1 MPDGSTGPPKSLY
14 WPAPESDTHS
24 ISLSLPPATRLSL
37 KPDLT
42 EHSTAKRPGRWPAE
56 ADFWRL
62 WTVGGLQFVIRWL
75 DILVF
80 GIFTYQATGSAFL
93 VTMLMMLRILPMAL
107 FGAFMGAAAD
117 RFEGRTILL
126 ITITLSLVTSTILAL
141 LAFTGHLAVW
151 HIAVGSFIGG
161 IIWSMDLPLRRLMIG
176 RVVGHAHMA
185 TAMALDAGSS
195 NASRMIGP
203 AIGGAVF
210 ATWGIGG
217 CFVVGIAIYV
227 AAISLAYG
235 VRYRNPFREQA
246 HGAFIGNIVAA
257 IGASARSTGLVGYFA
272 ITIIFNLFAWPIIS
286 LVPVVG
292 QDFLRLS
299 ERGIGIFASMDGAGA
314 ILGALAV
321 VYFASPAHYARLY
334 VSSVVINLCALA
346 LMSLLSD
353 ARLASAALLVA
364 GSANAVFGIMQSTL
378 IFRIVKPEMRGLMLG
393 LLTVAIGTGPIGFVQ
408 TGLMADA
415 IGTQAAIVITAAEGI
430 LAVAL
435 TYRWWKMIGIDEP

>member
-1 MPDGSTGPPKSLY
+1 M
-14 WPAPESDTHS
+14 
-24 ISLSLPPATRLSL
+24 
-37 KPDLT
+37 
-42 EHSTAKRPGRWPAE
+42 
-56 ADFWRL
+56 
-62 WTVGGLQFVIRWL
+62 VGGLQFIIRWL

-126 ITITLSLVTSTILAL
+126 ITISISLTTSAVLAL
-141 LAFTGHLAVW
+141 LAFSGQLAVW
-151 HIAVGSFIGG
+151 HIAVASFISG
-161 IIWSMDLPLRRLMIG
+161 IIWSMDLPLRRLMVG
-176 RVVGHAHMA
+176 RVVGPSYMA

-195 NASRMIGP
+195 NVSRMIGP
-203 AIGGAVF
+203 AVGGAVF

-217 CFVVGIAIYV
+217 CFIVGIAIYII
-227 AAISLAYG
+227 ALCLAYG
-235 VRYRNPFREQA
+235 VRYRNPLRDHA
-246 HGAFIGNIVAA
+246 HGAFLGNIVAA
-257 IGASARSTGLVGYFA
+257 IRVSVRDRSLVGYFA

-292 QDFLRLS
+292 QDILRLS

-314 ILGALAV
+314 ILGAAAV
-321 VYFASPAHYARLY
+321 VYLARPAHYARLY
-334 VSSVVINLCALA
+334 VFSVVINLCALSM
-346 LMSLLSD
+346 MSLFSD

-364 GSANAVFGIMQSTL
+364 GSANALFGIMQSTL

-415 IGTQAAIVITAAEGI
+415 LGTQAAIVITAAQGI

-435 TYRWWKMIGIDEP
+435 TYRWWKWIGTEEK